1 MGRTIEVQAQ
11 ELPADEAAARWE
23 RIVSRSPSDE
33 RCGRATSRPIPIVRV
48 VPAAEAGQRR

>member
-48 VPAAEAGQRR
+48 VPAVEAGQRR